1 MQDDP
6 KEKNTPQLK
15 GTQPQVVNHY
25 FRLAVLSVNL
35 SKTGYHPVRQPLPG
49 AGMRPS

>member
-35 SKTGYHPVRQPLPG
+35 NRKATIQSSSPCPVQE
-49 AGMRPS
+49 